1 MNFIQLCFG
10 LWKEEK
16 VMWIAEEYGREDER
30 CEINV

>member
-10 LWKEEK
+10 LWEEGK
-16 VMWIAEEYGREDER
+16 VMWIAEEYRMENER